1 MQADRICAG
10 IRRISGFTKN
20 RTRNRARAAAITSNI
35 DRTGSTESA
44 GINNMDETNKEF
56 QTQYILFM
64 YEDGKSVSE
73 IAAKIKK
80 TESYV
85 YAQLRKMPEKYE
97 DIKRIREERYNLTL
111 RRVRGLAD
119 KITLEYLEILDE
131 KLHRKG
137 ISDLEKEKLYAQ
149 IDQVQKIGKQYAER
163 VLLAEGK
170 NTQNVGIHSG
180 DIPIEVVIHQTLE
193 DPDDESERKTENRP
207 V

>member
-1 MQADRICAG
+1 
-10 IRRISGFTKN
+10 
-20 RTRNRARAAAITSNI
+20 
-35 DRTGSTESA
+35 
-44 GINNMDETNKEF
+44 MDETNKEF

>member
-1 MQADRICAG
+1 MKVFDQQWICAQYEEGRPVSQMAAEMGKG
-10 IRRISGFTKN
+10 I
-20 RTRNRARAAAITSNI
+20 
-35 DRTGSTESA
+35 
-44 GINNMDETNKEF
+44 EF
-56 QTQYILFM
+56 
-64 YEDGKSVSE
+64 
-73 IAAKIKK
+73 
-80 TESYV
+80 V